1 MRMLRMLQSSSSLL
15 LLAPGR
21 HALQAAASSASAAS
35 QSSGVSVFESLALE
49 NGRVLPQPLVTR
61 RVFEYLGVAVKDP
74 PRVLSNKAL
83 FAPALVHKLTPL
95 ARWSFQQYG
104 AESER
109 QAAAGAVFAAL
120 QPHSNMAKS
129 MVWRQYF
136 LRQFFLSGAPL
147 RSYLRALKI
156 HRDVTAV
163 ASAASTK
170 EEAEEEDKADDDE
183 LEGSE
188 DAEPVAASAPTKSKR
203 GQKKRHQTEEKF
215 TVLSESD
222 EWEWVPLYVA
232 TGIVKEFCLR
242 GRFAEAI
249 EAYASL
255 PLTDAVR
262 QDIVQLL
269 QDYEQFPTVLYLYE
283 VHRAIGT
290 NVEPLD
296 VAPELNALKKLG
308 RLEEMN
314 VRFQELPVKQ
324 QGRADVQK
332 LMED

>member
-1 MRMLRMLQSSSSLL
+1 MRMLRSSSSLL

-21 HALQAAASSASAAS
+21 RALQAAASSVSAAP
-35 QSSGVSVFESLALE
+35 QSSDASVFEALALE

-61 RVFEYLGVAVKDP
+61 RVFEYLGVAVKEP
-74 PRVLSNKAL
+74 PRALPNKAL

-95 ARWSFQQYG
+95 ARWSFQQYDTE
-104 AESER
+104 AER
-109 QAAAGAVFAAL
+109 QAAADAVFAAL
-120 QPHSNMAKS
+120 QPHTNMAKS

-136 LRQFFLSGAPL
+136 LRQFFLSGASL
-147 RSYLRALKI
+147 RSYLHAFKS

-170 EEAEEEDKADDDE
+170 TEAEEENKTDDDDE

-203 GQKKRHQTEEKF
+203 SQKKRHQTEEKVA
-215 TVLSESD
+215 VLSESD

-308 RLEEMN
+308 RLEEVN
-314 VRFQELPVKQ
+314 ARFQELPVKQ